1 MEIKEYENNPYHLA
15 QLVDL
20 INYC

>member
-20 INYC
+20 IN